1 MYLHVLA
8 RNPKAQVGFLLPG
21 MLRFIVRILGNA
33 VALYV
38 AFRLVAGFTVSGSW
52 EQYLI
57 AGLVLAL
64 LNLIVRPVLKI
75 ISFPLILLTL
85 GLFTFIINILILW
98 MLDYLVS
105 FVTIE
110 SFIALVWT
118 TIIVSIIN
126 LPFSIVTKVV

>member
-1 MYLHVLA
+1 
-8 RNPKAQVGFLLPG
+8 
-21 MLRFIVRILGNA
+21 MLRFIIRILGNA

-38 AFRLVAGFTVSGSW
+38 AFLLVSGFVVSGTW

-64 LNLIVRPVLKI
+64 LNMIVRPVLKV

-85 GLFTFIINILILW
+85 GLFTFIINILMLW
-98 MLDYLVS
+98 LLDYLVS

-110 SFIALVWT
+110 SFMALIWT
-118 TIIVSIIN
+118 TIIVSIVN
-126 LPFSIVTKVV
+126 LFFSIIAKVA

>member
-1 MYLHVLA
+1 
-8 RNPKAQVGFLLPG
+8 
-21 MLRFIVRILGNA
+21 MLSFIIRIIGNA

-38 AFRLVAGFTVSGSW
+38 AFLLVPGFVVSGSW

-57 AGLVLAL
+57 AGLILAL

-98 MLDYLVS
+98 LLAYLVP
-105 FVTIE
+105 FVAIE
-110 SFIALVWT
+110 GFIALVWT
-118 TIIVSIIN
+118 TIIVSIVN
-126 LPFSIVTKVV
+126 LFFSLVAKIV

>member
-1 MYLHVLA
+1 
-8 RNPKAQVGFLLPG
+8 
-21 MLRFIVRILGNA
+21 MLRFIIRILGNA

-38 AFRLVAGFTVSGSW
+38 AFLMVPGFLVSGSW

-64 LNLIVRPVLKI
+64 LNMIVRPVLKI

-110 SFIALVWT
+110 GFMALIWA
-118 TIIVSIIN
+118 TIIVSIVN
-126 LPFSIVTKVV
+126 LFFSMITKFTN

>member
-1 MYLHVLA
+1 MDTV
-8 RNPKAQVGFLLPG
+8 K
-21 MLRFIVRILGNA
+21 MLSFIIRVIGNA

-38 AFRLVAGFTVSGSW
+38 AFLIVPGFVVSGFW

-64 LNLIVRPVLKI
+64 LNMIVRPILKI

-98 MLDYLVS
+98 ILDYLVL

-110 SFIALVWT
+110 GFIALVWA

-126 LPFSIVTKVV
+126 LFFSLIAKAT

>member
-1 MYLHVLA
+1 
-8 RNPKAQVGFLLPG
+8 
-21 MLRFIVRILGNA
+21 MLRFIIRILGNA

-38 AFRLVAGFTVSGSW
+38 AFYLVTGFVVSGSW

-64 LNLIVRPVLKI
+64 LNMIVRPILKL

-85 GLFTFIINILILW
+85 GLFTFVINMLILW
-98 MLDYLVS
+98 LLDYLVT

-110 SFIALVWT
+110 SFVALFWG
-118 TIIVSIIN
+118 TIIVSIVN
-126 LPFSIVTKVV
+126 LIFSGIAEVA

>member
-1 MYLHVLA
+1 
-8 RNPKAQVGFLLPG
+8 
-21 MLRFIVRILGNA
+21 MLSFIIRIIGNA

-38 AFRLVAGFTVSGSW
+38 AFLIVPDFLVSGSW
-52 EQYLI
+52 GQYLI

-64 LNLIVRPVLKI
+64 LNMIVRPVLKV

-98 MLDYLVS
+98 ILDYLVS

-110 SFIALVWT
+110 GFMALIWA
-118 TIIVSIIN
+118 TIIVSVVN
-126 LPFSIVTKVV
+126 LFFSLIAKVA

>member
-1 MYLHVLA
+1 
-8 RNPKAQVGFLLPG
+8 
-21 MLRFIVRILGNA
+21 MLRFIIRIIGNA

-38 AFRLVAGFTVSGSW
+38 AFLIVPGFLISGSW

-64 LNLIVRPVLKI
+64 LNMLVRPVLKV

-98 MLDYLVS
+98 IFDYLVS

-110 SFIALVWT
+110 GLLALIWA
-118 TIIVSIIN
+118 TIIVSIVN
-126 LPFSIVTKVV
+126 LFFSVIAKAA